1 MVHMTQ
7 SPPDEQLMEAVATG
21 DGHAFDALVRR
32 HLPRAYAIARRV
44 LSNQADAEEA
54 AQDAFTKIWVKAAD
68 WQPGRAKFTTWLHRI
83 VVNSALDLARKRQPG
98 FVADAETVLATLADA
113 SPSVE
118 ARLGQ
123 NEEEAQVRTAIAA
136 LTPEQRAA
144 ITLCYFEHYTNPEA
158 ASMMGIHLKA
168 LEGLLVRARKKL
180 RETLS
185 TLEARHAA

>member
-1 MVHMTQ
+1 MVHMIQ
-7 SPPDEQLMEAVATG
+7 SPPDEQLMEAVASG

-68 WQPGRAKFTTWLHRI
+68 WQPDRAKFTTWLHRI
-83 VVNSALDLARKRQPG
+83 VVNSALDMARKRTPG
-98 FVADAETVLATLADA
+98 FVADAEAVLATLPDA
-113 SPSVE
+113 TPNIE
-118 ARLGQ
+118 AQLGQ
-123 NEEEAQVRTAIAA
+123 AEQQALVRQAVAT

-144 ITLCYFEHYTNPEA
+144 VTLCYFEHYTNVEA
-158 ASMMGIHLKA
+158 AKMLGINLKA

-180 RETLS
+180 RETLGPM
-185 TLEARHAA
+185 EHRHAA